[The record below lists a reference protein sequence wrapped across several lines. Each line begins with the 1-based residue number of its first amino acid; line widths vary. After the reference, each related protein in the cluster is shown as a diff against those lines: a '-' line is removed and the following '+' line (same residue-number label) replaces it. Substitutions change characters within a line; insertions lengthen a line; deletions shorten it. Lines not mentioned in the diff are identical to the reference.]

1 MAGERCDI
9 PTYEWI
15 RDKLKVLINDNYW
28 QTECGWGIACNY
40 KNLHEFPAKPGSA
53 TKPVPGFVVE
63 ILNQDNEKVP
73 NKSLGKVCVKLPMP
87 PSFMLTLYNN
97 DKAFIEKYLEET
109 PGYYTT
115 GDAGYFDED
124 GYLNVMTRLDDIIN
138 TAGHRLST
146 ASMEEVLMTHPKIS
160 EAAVVAKIE

>member
-1 MAGERCDI
+1 
-9 PTYEWI
+9 
-15 RDKLKVLINDNYW
+15 
-28 QTECGWGIACNY
+28 
-40 KNLHEFPAKPGSA
+40 
-53 TKPVPGFVVE
+53 
-63 ILNQDNEKVP
+63 
-73 NKSLGKVCVKLPMP
+73 MP

-97 DKAFIEKYLEET
+97 DQAFIEKYLADT

-146 ASMEEVLMTHPKIS
+146 ASMEEELMRHPKVS
-160 EAAVVAKIE
+160 EAAVVAKIQELKG